1 MSILNDGNIAANRYR
16 DRELIQQR
24 KDRNY
29 ELASKPVVPRLNNVL
44 FAMMVVCAAVCA
56 LSEYFSA
63 VKAQADGYEKFYS
76 IGVSAYSA
84 FIMWTAIG
92 IAVLLCCV
100 LEWHSYKRYEADYKE
115 REAEWEKAEKKKA
128 SIPPELRRDA
138 DEVSRISAAKKE
150 KKRREREIAR
160 AKIFACVTAIG
171 AAALGIASVVLR

>member
-1 MSILNDGNIAANRYR
+1 MSILNDENIAANRYR
-16 DRELIQQR
+16 DRELIWQR

-92 IAVLLCCV
+92 IAVVVCCV
-100 LEWHSYKRYEADYKE
+100 LEWHS
-115 REAEWEKAEKKKA
+115 
-128 SIPPELRRDA
+128 
-138 DEVSRISAAKKE
+138 
-150 KKRREREIAR
+150 
-160 AKIFACVTAIG
+160 
-171 AAALGIASVVLR
+171 